1 MAQPP
6 SNDELLVLKK
16 RARRRLVGAVA
27 LVLIAIIVLWNVLD
41 REPKTAKQPVNAQGV
56 EIISDA
62 PQISS
67 VSLGKDKP
75 ASPFAEPGVPAQ
87 PAAAVAPPADVA
99 APAPVEPPAADSKP
113 TPQPAPQKVDAVPHV
128 KPEAKKDAPAKKEE
142 HKAEEKH
149 APAKTEPKPAAEQKK
164 SEPKP
169 AAASDEHKTLLIQVA
184 ALSDGEKV
192 KALVDKL
199 AAHGVKAYTEQK
211 GELTRV
217 RVGPFASR
225 EQAEKALAKIQS
237 AGASGVIVSK

>member
-62 PQISS
+62 PQIST
-67 VSLGKDKP
+67 VNPATDKP
-75 ASPFAEPGVPAQ
+75 ASPFAEPGTPTQ
-87 PAAAVAPPADVA
+87 PAVAVATPSSVAPPA
-99 APAPVEPPAADSKP
+99 PESNPK
-113 TPQPAPQKVDAVPHV
+113 PAPQKVDTPSHL
-128 KPEAKKDAPAKKEE
+128 KQEAKKDAPAKKDE

-149 APAKTEPKPAAEQKK
+149 APVKPEPKPTSELKK
-164 SEPKP
+164 SEAKP
-169 AAASDEHKTLLIQVA
+169 AAASDEHKTQLIQVA
-184 ALSDGEKV
+184 ALSDAEKA

>member
-62 PQISS
+62 PQIST
-67 VSLGKDKP
+67 VNPAKDKP
-75 ASPFAEPGVPAQ
+75 ASPFAEPGTPAQ
-87 PAAAVAPPADVA
+87 PAVTAATPAYVAPA
-99 APAPVEPPAADSKP
+99 APVESPAPESKP
-113 TPQPAPQKVDAVPHV
+113 KPAPQKVDTVHL
-128 KPEAKKDAPAKKEE
+128 KPEAKKDAPVKKEE

-149 APAKTEPKPAAEQKK
+149 APAKAEPKPAAEQKK
-164 SEPKP
+164 SDAKP
-169 AAASDEHKTLLIQVA
+169 VAASDEHKTQLIQVA
-184 ALSDGEKV
+184 ALSDAEKA